1 MNLDELSRQKYG
13 RSLAELDDATVY
25 QLLMSV
31 VSEKSAELPLNA
43 GKKRLYYISAEFLI
57 GKLLTNNLINLGLYD
72 EAKRQLTEAGH
83 DLNKVEENEVEPS
96 LGNGGLGRLAACF
109 IDSMATLGL
118 PGDGVGLNYHFGL
131 FHQKFVDNQQTTM
144 PDGWLDREGWLRD
157 ENTSFTVEFGS
168 FSVTSKLFSIDV
180 LGYERPKKNRLRLFD
195 LESIDDSLV
204 PDNSIGFDKTEL
216 KKNLTLFLYPDDSDR
231 NGQLLRVYQQYF
243 MVSNAAQLI
252 VKEAISRGCN
262 LHDLAEYAVIQ
273 INDTHPTMVIPELIR
288 ILTEEHDIA
297 FDEAV
302 SIVRSMVAYTNHTI
316 LAEALEKWPLEFLE
330 EVSPKIAAII
340 KKLDERTRAEF
351 DDPAVQIIIDGKVH
365 MAHLAIHYG
374 YSINGVAALHTK
386 ILEESELKPFYDIY
400 PEKFSNKTNG
410 ITFRRWLMGCNPEL
424 AVLLDTL
431 LGTEWRHTGDVSGL
445 LKFADDDEVLK
456 QLAAIK
462 DDAKRVMGDFLKV
475 NQGAQVL
482 DGSIVDVQ
490 VKRIHEY
497 KRQQMLALY
506 LIWKYLDI
514 KNGNIPERPITVIF
528 GGKAAPAYV
537 IAQDI
542 IHLILTL
549 SEWIANDPDVAPY
562 LQVIMIENYNVT
574 AAERII
580 PAADISE
587 QISLASKEASGTSNM
602 KFMLNGAVTL
612 CTIDGAN
619 VEIAEL
625 VGDDNIYT
633 FGASSDEVVK
643 LYAEGSYNAHAYY
656 LKPGIKLLVDFITNP
671 QFMATGNAERLQRL
685 HDDLTSKDWFMTLL
699 DLEEYIQEKEL
710 VYSDYEDRKLWLKKS
725 LVNIAMAGKFSS
737 DRTIA
742 EYNDEI
748 WHLEADK

>member
-1 MNLDELSRQKYG
+1 
-13 RSLAELDDATVY
+13 
-25 QLLMSV
+25 
-31 VSEKSAELPLNA
+31 
-43 GKKRLYYISAEFLI
+43 
-57 GKLLTNNLINLGLYD
+57 
-72 EAKRQLTEAGH
+72 
-83 DLNKVEENEVEPS
+83 
-96 LGNGGLGRLAACF
+96 
-109 IDSMATLGL
+109 
-118 PGDGVGLNYHFGL
+118 
-131 FHQKFVDNQQTTM
+131 
-144 PDGWLDREGWLRD
+144 
-157 ENTSFTVEFGS
+157 
-168 FSVTSKLFSIDV
+168 
-180 LGYERPKKNRLRLFD
+180 
-195 LESIDDSLV
+195 
-204 PDNSIGFDKTEL
+204 
-216 KKNLTLFLYPDDSDR
+216 
-231 NGQLLRVYQQYF
+231 
-243 MVSNAAQLI
+243 
-252 VKEAISRGCN
+252 
-262 LHDLAEYAVIQ
+262 
-273 INDTHPTMVIPELIR
+273 
-288 ILTEEHDIA
+288 
-297 FDEAV
+297 
-302 SIVRSMVAYTNHTI
+302 
-316 LAEALEKWPLEFLE
+316 
-330 EVSPKIAAII
+330 
-340 KKLDERTRAEF
+340 
-351 DDPAVQIIIDGKVH
+351 
-365 MAHLAIHYG
+365 
-374 YSINGVAALHTK
+374 
-386 ILEESELKPFYDIY
+386 
-400 PEKFSNKTNG
+400 

-445 LKFADDDEVLK
+445 LKFADDDEVLE

-462 DDAKRVMGDFLKV
+462 DDAKQVMRDFLKF

-656 LKPGIKLLVDFITNP
+656 LKPGIKLLVDFITSP

-685 HDDLTSKDWFMTLL
+685 HDDFTSKDWFMALL